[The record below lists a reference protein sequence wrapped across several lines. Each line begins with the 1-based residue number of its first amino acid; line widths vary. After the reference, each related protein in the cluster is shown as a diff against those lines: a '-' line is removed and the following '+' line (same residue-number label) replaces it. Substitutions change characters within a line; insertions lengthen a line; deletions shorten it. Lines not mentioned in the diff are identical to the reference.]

1 MIFDYQEM
9 IKKVVETG
17 QPVMGTY
24 PPSSCYGN
32 APVSVSKMT
41 LDTTATVAPS
51 SRYYHDDQASLEPKT
66 YTRAQLESLIAEWSA
81 SQQ

>member
-9 IKKVVETG
+9 IKKAVETG

-41 LDTTATVAPS
+41 LDDRPRFFVPG
-51 SRYYHDDQASLEPKT
+51 
-66 YTRAQLESLIAEWSA
+66 
-81 SQQ
+81 